1 MSLLSVTE
9 QEYLR
14 TSLESKNNNNLQ
26 PIRPDGRKI
35 DQFRPMG
42 ISLDFLPTSNGST
55 RLVSSDGTEIIV
67 SSKVECVDA
76 TGLDLGDFL
85 VIDLDIQGYRDDSI
99 YVNQMKSILY
109 KSLNS
114 KLMESGCLK
123 INAKYSFKLCLDVLV
138 LSKFSYPLSLISMA
152 IYTTLQSTNVPML
165 LESESEKNAN
175 ISGRSGANQPKDIE
189 LNIDELPQF
198 NDYDMKPLNFQS
210 PLIFLIA
217 LIGDNCIVDPS
228 ELESSVADNC
238 LLVSSYDKK
247 VTAPIK
253 SISLNDS
260 YIKGFTPQHLQ
271 KSIKLVEKIAPDVVA
286 ALN

>member
-14 TSLESKNNNNLQ
+14 TSLESKNNNNVQ
-26 PIRPDGRKI
+26 PIRPDGRKT

-42 ISLDFLPTSNGST
+42 ISVDFLPTSNGST

-76 TGLDLGDFL
+76 TGLSLSDLL

-109 KSLNS
+109 KSVHS
-114 KLMESGCLK
+114 KLIESGCLK

-152 IYTTLQSTNVPML
+152 IYTTLQSTSVPML
-165 LESESEKNAN
+165 LESEVEKNAN

-238 LLVSSYDKK
+238 LLLSFYDNKI
-247 VTAPIK
+247 TAPIK

-271 KSIKLVEKIAPDVVA
+271 KSIKLVEKIAPEVVA

>member
-238 LLVSSYDKK
+238 LLVSFYDKK